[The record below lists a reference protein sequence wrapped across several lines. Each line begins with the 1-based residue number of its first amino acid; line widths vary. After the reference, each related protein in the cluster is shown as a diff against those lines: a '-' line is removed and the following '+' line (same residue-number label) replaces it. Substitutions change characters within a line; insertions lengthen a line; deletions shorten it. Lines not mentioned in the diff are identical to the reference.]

1 MLLDRRPDVFLARR
15 SGAEGWLVK
24 PLDPIRL
31 RRATAALLENASPG
45 TLMQIIQQHRA
56 TLCFTAATAYR
67 AELMALAIAEGVS
80 RTQLNEGEDDFHCSF
95 WVDSFANRQ
104 QFCDRYPDLTPGRI
118 DDNGIWWDIK
128 TVPHNPA
135 LPTT

>member
-1 MLLDRRPDVFLARR
+1 MNLIHLVIANTGEFGDLCRRTLAAFD
-15 SGAEGWLVK
+15 SEA
-24 PLDPIRL
+24 
-31 RRATAALLENASPG
+31 
-45 TLMQIIQQHRA
+45 
-56 TLCFTAATAYR
+56 AATAYR